1 MRTTGGGADNSNPL
15 SSICWPAV
23 PPTRAGQMLAGCLRA
38 AWPQTRTGKLGH
50 PAAPC
55 RLQPGSV
62 FTAVRPEAPQL
73 VWLDHKWRVLGFP
86 PPPPQLFQ
94 FRDLPWE
101 GSWKQGVYQLQTPIH
116 VPRCW
121 LTSTSKEPTVAVS
134 ADRPGLTAAPAFCTV
149 SAGSRWDRN
158 SELACEEKKGR
169 ILVL

>member
-1 MRTTGGGADNSNPL
+1 MAEQTTVTL
-15 SSICWPAV
+15 SAAS
-23 PPTRAGQMLAGCLRA
+23 AGQQCPPHVQDRCSQGACVQPDPRPAQGSSATPLHLAGSSQARSSRQYDQKHHSWSGLTTNGES
-38 AWPQTRTGKLGH
+38 W
-50 PAAPC
+50 
-55 RLQPGSV
+55 GS
-62 FTAVRPEAPQL
+62 
-73 VWLDHKWRVLGFP
+73 